1 MDSPVIA
8 AGTILGM
15 SKSRFFTIILIVLVL
30 GFAAFKLRPYFA
42 YLSSLIN
49 TIRILFDST
58 VTLAADTSTGIVDNA
73 AAGTDVII
81 DKVSGTSHKHT
92 QPTQSNKS
100 NPPKQQTKPSPEP
113 DDTSSSVQ
121 SKSGYCYV
129 GDWKGVKSCVR
140 VNGGCASG
148 KVFKTEEECTR

>member
-15 SKSRFFTIILIVLVL
+15 SRPRFFTIILIVLVF
-30 GFAAFKLRPYFA
+30 GFAVFKLRSYITH
-42 YLSSLIN
+42 LSALIN
-49 TIRILFDST
+49 AIRVLFNST
-58 VTLAADTSTGIVDNA
+58 VTLASDTTTGVIDNA

-81 DKVSGTSHKHT
+81 DKVSGTNHKHI
-92 QPTQSNKS
+92 QSNKS
-100 NPPKQQTKPSPEP
+100 KQPTKQTKPSPEP

-140 VNGGCASG
+140 VNGDCASG
-148 KVFKTEEECTR
+148 KVFNTEEECTR